1 MDTLRIIVQYLC
13 FVGMVMIPVSAVTS
27 VIVTKRAKG
36 SEKRS
41 TAALFFVIGSI
52 LFFVLM
58 ELAHFILSVKVYHNS
73 EERMDTLPSF
83 TVTSDDLHDG
93 VWDAVITH
101 SDGRDLSPQL
111 SWEPVEGATAYGILM
126 VDPDGGDWLHWK
138 TGLVATAGVPQGYA
152 LPETYIGPYPPEGTS
167 HTYTVYVAALRR
179 PDPNVMG
186 TLDWSNVDSNISV
199 ETMLSSMDVTENGRT
214 GNVIAIGTL
223 SGQYP

>member
-1 MDTLRIIVQYLC
+1 
-13 FVGMVMIPVSAVTS
+13 MVMIPVSAVTS

-138 TGLVATAGVPQGYA
+138 TGIVATAGVPQGYA
-152 LPETYIGPYPPEGTS
+152 LPDTYIDS
-167 HTYTVYVAALRR
+167 V
-179 PDPNVMG
+179 
-186 TLDWSNVDSNISV
+186 SSSVDGGWR
-199 ETMLSSMDVTENGRT
+199 EHPHFY
-214 GNVIAIGTL
+214 AIQRMFAKG
-223 SGQYP
+223 GQYEPFEDVEQ